1 MAEERARLYGVYRA
15 VVVDVDAPFGGPDL
29 AVRAFPAVF
38 GEAAERWA
46 LVAADAPGEGDTVV
60 VAFEEGDVDSPIVIG
75 MLWRSDD

>member
-1 MAEERARLYGVYRA
+1 MTEERARLYGVYRA
-15 VVVDVDAPFGGPDL
+15 AVVDVDDPTGNGR
-29 AVRAFPAVF
+29 VRLRVPAVF

-75 MLWRSDD
+75 ILWRSDD

>member
-15 VVVDVDAPFGGPDL
+15 VVVDVDDPTGNGR
-29 AVRAFPAVF
+29 VRLRVPEVF

-46 LVAADAPGEGDTVV
+46 LVAADAPGEGDPVV

-75 MLWRSDD
+75 ILWRSDD